1 MLECILYLN
10 YNKDLWSDSDIRA
23 ANRTRKESGRKD
35 IQDKIEEQA
44 EWRNGHATVV
54 TDDEQEEEDE
64 EEVVVMVV

>member
-1 MLECILYLN
+1 M
-10 YNKDLWSDSDIRA
+10 
-23 ANRTRKESGRKD
+23 RKESNRKD
-35 IQDKIEEQA
+35 IPAKIDKQT